1 MVQPIT
7 LNQGV
12 VNKFIGDCIMAI
24 FSPVFGLEN
33 HAEAAVS
40 AALQMRDALVKFN
53 TAGKYPAVHHGIGV
67 HTGFLIAGN
76 VGSENRKE
84 YTVIG
89 DTVNVASRIES
100 QTKVYETDILIS
112 ESTRKHLSKEYL
124 EKIKTVK
131 NEPVTVRGK
140 SRPITLYSIE

>member
-1 MVQPIT
+1 
-7 LNQGV
+7 
-12 VNKFIGDCIMAI
+12 MAV
-24 FSPVFGLEN
+24 FSPVFGLKD
-33 HAEAAVS
+33 HAEAAVRTS
-40 AALQMRDALVKFN
+40 LAMREALIEFN
-53 TAGKYPAVHHGIGV
+53 ASGKYPPIRHGIGI

-112 ESTRKHLSKEYL
+112 ESTLNHLADDYLKE
-124 EKIKTVK
+124 ITAVK

-140 SRPITLYSIE
+140 SHPITLFSLE